1 MSDIFLSY
9 ASEDTAH
16 AGRLAQA
23 LARRGWS
30 VWWDRSILPGKV
42 FDAVIEAEL
51 AAAKCV
57 IVLWTGHSVASRWV
71 RAEAGEALDKGRL
84 IPVLLEEVA
93 IPLVFRQVQ
102 AATLIGW
109 DGDDAHPG
117 FQHLLKAVGAVVSA
131 GAPAAPA
138 PGAGAQSGGRPPGA
152 VSGSDVP
159 DRRKAWWGVLALGV
173 IAVAGTAAYV
183 LRDESGVGVTVGDD
197 EAWRYRQPYV
207 IAARP
212 AEPPAAADEAETGAS
227 AADPESAPPA
237 DPVRVARAEPAPG
250 PSQDDRTAA
259 RRDVPAAAA
268 KPAKPVAESAPE
280 PAPKPAPKPAP
291 EPAPEPVTETVAKAE
306 PAPPPAA
313 PLKVLAVAWAMPSDD
328 GTASDP
334 RVREYSQQLAR
345 MMTAVVDELVAA
357 PLRFDYH
364 YPDQQAY
371 YRLLKDRD
379 DHAQSRSLC
388 AAHDAD
394 LIVAGFVKGA
404 EFVSVSF
411 GYALTR
417 EPLFSVYD
425 CKARRKIEKSYQVAE
440 RVGDRFPFEQATT
453 AVFRRFAQQEAALDG
468 R

>member
-109 DGDDAHPG
+109 DGGDDHPG
-117 FQHLLKAVGAVVSA
+117 YQHLLKAVGAVVAA
-131 GAPAAPA
+131 GASAAPPAAD
-138 PGAGAQSGGRPPGA
+138 AGAQSGGRPSPA
-152 VSGSDVP
+152 VTGNDVP
-159 DRRKAWWGVLALGV
+159 DRRRVWWGLLALGV
-173 IAVAGTAAYV
+173 VAVAGTTAYV
-183 LRDESGVGVTVGDD
+183 LRDEPVRGVTVGDD

-212 AEPPAAADEAETGAS
+212 AEPPAAVDKAETAAP
-227 AADPESAPPA
+227 AADTAPAPPA
-237 DPVRVARAEPAPG
+237 DPVQVARAAPAPG
-250 PSQDDRTAA
+250 PPRDARMAV
-259 RRDVPAAAA
+259 RRDALVAAA
-268 KPAKPVAESAPE
+268 KPAQPIAESAPE
-280 PAPKPAPKPAP
+280 PAPKPAP
-291 EPAPEPVTETVAKAE
+291 EPVTETVAKTE
-306 PAPPPAA
+306 PALPPAA

-328 GTASDP
+328 GTASDT

-388 AAHDAD
+388 TANDAD

-404 EFVSVSF
+404 EFVSISF

-417 EPLFSVYD
+417 DPVFSVYD
-425 CKARRKIEKSYQVAE
+425 CRTRRKIEKSYQVAE
-440 RVGDRFPFEQATT
+440 RVGDRFPYEQATT